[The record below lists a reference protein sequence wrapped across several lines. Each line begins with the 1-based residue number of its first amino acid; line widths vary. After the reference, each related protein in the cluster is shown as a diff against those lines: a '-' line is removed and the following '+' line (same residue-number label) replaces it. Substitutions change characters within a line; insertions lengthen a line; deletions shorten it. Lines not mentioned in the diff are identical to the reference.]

1 MRVETPRQETDQIRA
16 AQTPF
21 IPSSSLS
28 VRPQVKVSGQE
39 KGDTVK
45 LHCQVYGF
53 HPRAV
58 DVKWMKN
65 KEDEV
70 HSYETTHVL
79 PNPDGT
85 YQIRVSTEVTPKD
98 GDRYSCYVDHRSL
111 EEPLYIVW
119 EPEKSSVW
127 VIAVVVALV
136 VVAVFGIGGFIFYRS
151 KCQLSRTYHEIFH

>member
-1 MRVETPRQETDQIRA
+1 
-16 AQTPF
+16 
-21 IPSSSLS
+21 
-28 VRPQVKVSGQE
+28 RPQVKVSGQE

-70 HSYETTHVL
+70 HLYETTHVL
-79 PNPDGT
+79 PILTAP
-85 YQIRVSTEVTPKD
+85 IRSGDPKD

-127 VIAVVVALV
+127 VIAVVVAVVV
-136 VVAVFGIGGFIFYRS
+136 VVAGIGGFIFYKS
-151 KCQLSRTYHEIFH
+151 KCQ